1 MDKEL
6 RNLLVEVA
14 RGVLRA
20 LTPDEADTPKPSKRR
35 EGVVAAVNRELSQ
48 ALAKPAA
55 QPAPKRESVQATPAP
70 APTPQAAPAVVRG
83 STVRVWNGSM
93 YVVGVV
99 DAITRREPRR
109 LKVRVKRA
117 GTRDKLYDVDPA
129 KAEVLA

>member
-20 LTPDEADTPKPSKRR
+20 LAPDEAPKP
-35 EGVVAAVNRELSQ
+35 V
-48 ALAKPAA
+48 A
-55 QPAPKRESVQATPAP
+55 QPAPKRESVQATQAPAAPTTPTP
-70 APTPQAAPAVVRG
+70 APTAMRG

-99 DAITRREPRR
+99 DSISRGEPRR
-109 LKVRVKRA
+109 VKVRVKRA
-117 GTRDKLYDVDPA
+117 GSRDKLYTVDPA
-129 KAEVLA
+129 KAEVLK